1 MDSST
6 HDSPDRADAA
16 FDTDGSAEHAG
27 SGPRAQHGIALSPGM
42 AAGKAL
48 LYRPRQES
56 PPAARAPLGGPSD
69 LARERRRVHEAIA
82 SAAAELREL
91 ARRTAAE
98 IGDAEAGI
106 FEAQALMLEDP
117 TIAERAGELIE
128 REGYAAEAALGQAAQ
143 EQTALLAA
151 MPGPLW
157 QARAADVRDA
167 TRRAVV
173 RLRPESDREPSLL
186 ELIERAGTP
195 VVIVA
200 EDLAPSDTAQVR
212 ADQVVAI
219 ALARGS
225 TTAHV
230 AILARALRI
239 PTVGGLGPALFEAA
253 VAGQTLLVDGS
264 QGVVVFQPTA
274 VELEQA
280 QAVGRQQATAAA
292 EARSRAAEWRFRAG
306 RTSDGERIEVL
317 ANVGSA
323 AEAQAAAEAGA
334 EGIGLLR
341 SEFLFAQRVTLPDEE
356 EQAQLYAAVISAA
369 GPAAGPITI
378 RTLDVGADKP
388 LPALANFTGA
398 LSAEANPALGLRGLR
413 LQLAYPELLAT
424 QLRAI
429 VLAAARTGGAVRVLL
444 PMVAT
449 LSELRQA
456 RAQLKAAQ
464 TQLELR
470 GVPSMPALPLGI
482 MVETPAAVLGIA
494 ALAREAAF
502 VSIGTNDL
510 AQYVMS
516 ADRLNPQLSELCQPL
531 QPPVLHAIAAV
542 ARAAERLGRPVA
554 VCGEMAGDPTLALL
568 LVGLGVR
575 ELSMSPASIPTVKER
590 LAAYSS
596 AALRTLAARVLQA
609 ATLEEARQLLDEQL
623 GSAESQS
630 ASQ

>member
-6 HDSPDRADAA
+6 HDSPARADAA
-16 FDTDGSAEHAG
+16 FDTDGSAERAG
-27 SGPRAQHGIALSPGM
+27 SGLRAQHGIALSPGM
-42 AAGKAL
+42 AAGPAL

-56 PPAARAPLGGPSD
+56 PPAAQAPLGGPSD
-69 LARERRRVHEAIA
+69 LARERRRVDEAIA
-82 SAAAELREL
+82 SAAAELRDL

-143 EQTALLAA
+143 EQAALLAA

-167 TRRAVV
+167 ARRGVAQ
-173 RLRPESDREPSLL
+173 LRPESDREPSLL

-225 TTAHV
+225 TTAHA

-239 PTVGGLGPALFEAA
+239 PTVGGLGPALFEA
-253 VAGQTLLVDGS
+253 VAGETLLVDGS

-280 QAVGRQQATAAA
+280 QATDRQQATAAA

-341 SEFLFAQRVTLPDEE
+341 SEFLFAQRATLPDEE

-388 LPALANFTGA
+388 LPALASFTGA
-398 LSAEANPALGLRGLR
+398 LPAQANPALGLRGLR

-429 VLAAARTGGAVRVLL
+429 LLAAARTGGAVRVLL

-464 TQLELR
+464 TQLERR
-470 GVPSMPALPLGI
+470 GVPSVPALPLGI

-510 AQYVMS
+510 AQYVMA

-554 VCGEMAGDPTLALL
+554 VCGEMAGDAALALL

-575 ELSMSPASIPTVKER
+575 ELSMSPASIPAVKER

-596 AALRTLAARVLQA
+596 AALRILAAHVLQA
-609 ATLEEARQLLDEQL
+609 ATLEEARQLLGEQL
-623 GSAESQS
+623 ASAESHS
-630 ASQ
+630 ADQ

>member
-6 HDSPDRADAA
+6 HDSPARADGTTESA
-16 FDTDGSAEHAG
+16 GSA
-27 SGPRAQHGIALSPGM
+27 PRAQHGIALSPGM

-56 PPAARAPLGGPSD
+56 PPAARAPEGGPRD

-82 SAAAELREL
+82 SAAAELRDL
-91 ARRTAAE
+91 ARRTAAK
-98 IGDAEAGI
+98 IGDAEASI
-106 FEAQALMLEDP
+106 FDAQALMLEDP

-143 EQTALLAA
+143 EQAALLAA

-167 TRRAVV
+167 AQRAVV

-186 ELIERAGTP
+186 ELIERAGAP

-225 TTAHV
+225 TTAHA

-239 PTVGGLGPALFEAA
+239 PTVGGLGPALFEAV
-253 VAGQTLLVDGS
+253 VAGETLLVDGS

-274 VELEQA
+274 IELEHA
-280 QAVGRQQATAAA
+280 QAASRQQATAAA
-292 EARSRAAEWRFRAG
+292 EARSRAAQWRFRAG
-306 RTSDGERIEVL
+306 RTNDGERIEVL

-341 SEFLFAQRVTLPDEE
+341 SEFLFAQHATLPDEE

-388 LPALANFTGA
+388 LPALASFTGA
-398 LSAEANPALGLRGLR
+398 LPAEANPALGLRGLR

-429 VLAAARTGGAVRVLL
+429 VLAAARTGGTVRVLL

-456 RAQLKAAQ
+456 RAHLEAAQ
-464 TQLELR
+464 AQLERR
-470 GVPSMPALPLGI
+470 GVPSMAALPLGI

-510 AQYVMS
+510 AQYVMA
-516 ADRLNPQLSELCQPL
+516 ADRLNPQLSDLCQPL
-531 QPPVLHAIAAV
+531 QPPVLHAVAAV

-554 VCGEMAGDPTLALL
+554 VCGEMAGDPALALL

-575 ELSMSPASIPTVKER
+575 ELSMSPASIPAVKEW

-596 AALRTLAARVLQA
+596 SALRTLAARVLQA
-609 ATLEEARQLLDEQL
+609 ATLEEARKLLDEQL

>member
-16 FDTDGSAEHAG
+16 FDTDGSAERAG

-56 PPAARAPLGGPSD
+56 PPVARAPLGGPSD

-143 EQTALLAA
+143 EQAALLAA
-151 MPGPLW
+151 MPEPLW

-167 TRRAVV
+167 TRRAVMQ
-173 RLRPESDREPSLL
+173 LRPESDREPSLL

-239 PTVGGLGPALFEAA
+239 PTVGGLGPALFEAV
-253 VAGQTLLVDGS
+253 VAGGTPPVDGS
-264 QGVVVFQPTA
+264 AGGGVFHPTA
-274 VELEQA
+274 IELE
-280 QAVGRQQATAAA
+280 
-292 EARSRAAEWRFRAG
+292 
-306 RTSDGERIEVL
+306 
-317 ANVGSA
+317 
-323 AEAQAAAEAGA
+323 
-334 EGIGLLR
+334 
-341 SEFLFAQRVTLPDEE
+341 
-356 EQAQLYAAVISAA
+356 
-369 GPAAGPITI
+369 
-378 RTLDVGADKP
+378 
-388 LPALANFTGA
+388 
-398 LSAEANPALGLRGLR
+398 
-413 LQLAYPELLAT
+413 
-424 QLRAI
+424 
-429 VLAAARTGGAVRVLL
+429 
-444 PMVAT
+444 
-449 LSELRQA
+449 
-456 RAQLKAAQ
+456 
-464 TQLELR
+464 
-470 GVPSMPALPLGI
+470 
-482 MVETPAAVLGIA
+482 
-494 ALAREAAF
+494 
-502 VSIGTNDL
+502 
-510 AQYVMS
+510 
-516 ADRLNPQLSELCQPL
+516 
-531 QPPVLHAIAAV
+531 H
-542 ARAAERLGRPVA
+542 
-554 VCGEMAGDPTLALL
+554 
-568 LVGLGVR
+568 
-575 ELSMSPASIPTVKER
+575 
-590 LAAYSS
+590 
-596 AALRTLAARVLQA
+596 
-609 ATLEEARQLLDEQL
+609 
-623 GSAESQS
+623 
-630 ASQ
+630 

>member
-6 HDSPDRADAA
+6 HDSPARADAK
-16 FDTDGSAEHAG
+16 FDADGATESAASARHI
-27 SGPRAQHGIALSPGM
+27 QHGIALSPGM

-48 LYRPRQES
+48 LYQRRQDS
-56 PPAARAPLGGPSD
+56 LPAAPAPVGGPSD
-69 LARERRRVHEAIA
+69 PARERRRVDEAIA
-82 SAAAELREL
+82 NAAAELRDL

-106 FEAQALMLEDP
+106 FDAQALMLEDP

-128 REGYAAEAALGQAAQ
+128 REGYAAEAALGQAAE
-143 EQTALLAA
+143 EQAALLAA

-167 TRRAVV
+167 ARRALVQ
-173 RLRPESDREPSLL
+173 LRPEGDREPSLH
-186 ELIERAGTP
+186 ELIERAGAL

-225 TTAHV
+225 TTAHA

-239 PTVGGLGPALFEAA
+239 PTVGGLGPALFETA
-253 VAGQTLLVDGS
+253 VAGETLLVDGS

-280 QAVGRQQATAAA
+280 QAAGRQQATAAA
-292 EARSRAAEWRFRAG
+292 EARSRAAEWRFRPG
-306 RTSDGERIEVL
+306 RTIDGERIEVL

-323 AEAQAAAEAGA
+323 TEAQAAAEAGA

-341 SEFLFAQRVTLPDEE
+341 SEFLFAQRATLPDEE
-356 EQAQLYAAVISAA
+356 EQAQLYAAVIGAA
-369 GPAAGPITI
+369 GPVAGPITI

-388 LPALANFTGA
+388 LPALASFTGA
-398 LSAEANPALGLRGLR
+398 LPAEANPALGLRGLR
-413 LQLAYPELLAT
+413 LQLAYPDLLAT

-449 LSELRQA
+449 LSEVREARTQLQA
-456 RAQLKAAQ
+456 AQAQL
-464 TQLELR
+464 ERR
-470 GVPSMPALPLGI
+470 GVPSVPALPLGI
-482 MVETPAAVLGIA
+482 MIETPAAVLGITT
-494 ALAREAAF
+494 LAREAAF

-510 AQYVMS
+510 AQYVMA
-516 ADRLNPQLSELCQPL
+516 ADRLNPRLGELCQPL

-542 ARAAERLGRPVA
+542 AREAQRLGRPVA
-554 VCGEMAGDPTLALL
+554 VCGEMAGDPALALL

-575 ELSMSPASIPTVKER
+575 ELSMSPASIPVVKER

-596 AALRTLAARVLQA
+596 AALQALAARVLQA

-623 GSAESQS
+623 GSAEKQS
-630 ASQ
+630 LGQ